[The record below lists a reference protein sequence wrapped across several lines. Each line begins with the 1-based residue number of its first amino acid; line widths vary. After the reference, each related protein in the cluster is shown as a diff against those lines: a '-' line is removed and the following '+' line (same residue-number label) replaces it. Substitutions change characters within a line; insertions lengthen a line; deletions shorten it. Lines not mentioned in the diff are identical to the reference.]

1 MVTQLLSLKEGVEEV
16 WSIDPHFEGLSNA
29 FKSYLAIR
37 LNAKFKKI
45 YIFSRFFFCENVQ
58 FFN

>member
-37 LNAKFKKI
+37 LNAKFKKKN
-45 YIFSRFFFCENVQ
+45 IFSRFFFCENVQ

>member
-37 LNAKFKKI
+37 LNAKFLKKN
-45 YIFSRFFFCENVQ
+45 IFSRFFFCENVQ